1 MFRVLIN
8 IFVTAY
14 FKKYAN
20 TFFILFGLL
29 VSYFLF
35 IQTAGDFFEHNQEYW
50 SFLIPLKVV
59 EDPILLTLF
68 ILLSIIYI
76 YSCIRFV
83 QQQFIEPNTYFLQ
96 VSLKGLSPEREFRY
110 WLIIYSL
117 LFLPIISYG
126 LFVILIGY
134 VLGHSNFTYLVLIVT
149 FLPVPISS
157 YYSLRFHCFKKI
169 ESQPPFYSHN
179 NLTAV
184 TVLGIKAVY
193 LLQFNKLLIGLTKGI
208 SLLLIYLFLHQF
220 DIRAWDLRT
229 VYLAA
234 LCVGMIHTV
243 LIYKEL
249 MYESKY
255 MNFVLNFPY
264 RSLERYGQRFFYFF
278 ILSLLE
284 LLLVFYLTNVQYT
297 IMFAVFLFANM
308 LFLNSLVLRIGNNS
322 MLVIK
327 TLTLFFFISVFLIL
341 YNFLWV
347 LTVFI
352 SLLSILV
359 YFKNFQYIRYKV

>member
-59 EDPILLTLF
+59 EDPIVLTLF

-96 VSLKGLSPEREFRY
+96 VSLKGLSPKMEFQI

-134 VLGHSNFTYLVLIVT
+134 FLGHSTLTYLILIVT
-149 FLPVPISS
+149 VLPLPISS
-157 YYSLRFHCFKKI
+157 YYSLRLHCFKKV
-169 ESQPPFYSHN
+169 ERQFPFYSHYN
-179 NLTAV
+179 RSAV
-184 TVLGIKAVY
+184 TVLGMKAVY
-193 LLQFNKLLIGLTKGI
+193 HLQFNKLLIGLTKGI
-208 SLLLIYLFLHQF
+208 SLILIYLFLHQF

-229 VYLAA
+229 VYLVA
-234 LCVGMIHTV
+234 LCIGMLHTV

-249 MYESKY
+249 MYEAKY

-264 RSLERYGQRFFYFF
+264 RFLERYGQRFFYFF
-278 ILSLLE
+278 VLCLLE

-297 IMFAVFLFANM
+297 VFLCVFLLANM
-308 LFLNSLVLRIGNNS
+308 LFLNSLFLRIGNNS
-322 MLVIK
+322 MLMIK
-327 TLTLFFFISVFLIL
+327 TLTLFFFISMFLIL
-341 YNFLWV
+341 YHFLWV
-347 LTVFI
+347 LTFFI
-352 SLLSILV
+352 FLLSILV
-359 YFKNFQYIRYKV
+359 YFKNFHYIRYKV